1 MFWPAYL
8 VRRVYTHHMNKE
20 REVKMTIT
28 EIQHKDITRTYNITG
43 VKRETVESFWQYLV
57 DHKVIKS
64 FEIA

>member
-1 MFWPAYL
+1 MFGGALIVYM
-8 VRRVYTHHMNKE
+8 VYTRDITTKGK
-20 REVKMTIT
+20 KMTIT
-28 EIQHKDITRTYNITG
+28 EIQHKDIIRTYNITG

>member
-1 MFWPAYL
+1 VFGVVL
-8 VRRVYTHHMNKE
+8 IVCRLYTRDITTKGK
-20 REVKMTIT
+20 KMTIT

-64 FEIA
+64 FQIA